1 MLRGFNVTG
10 ICSAGA
16 AQENGFQAL
25 IACRQGFTPAGA
37 RRGLSGR
44 PRHPFGA
51 PLLISLRRFQRR
63 QVVVALLAA
72 VATTKLHGIAPTG
85 ATKGRSPSGGF
96 PIALWKPSAP
106 TYKLVAFPTLVGR
119 GGSVSRRDHNQAARN
134 RAHLAWA
141 HKLGG
146 KIKPIPSYSSGE
158 GVWGRGASLREAAS
172 PPAFPYPRLFKRER
186 EGRGLSEEKPPPP
199 QVTLPVLSL

>member
-1 MLRGFNVTG
+1 MRVKTPHFLRTSLETFPMQKCKEMHNAREAYRCIFVVCRGF
-10 ICSAGA
+10 A
-16 AQENGFQAL
+16 
-25 IACRQGFTPAGA
+25 PA
-37 RRGLSGR
+37 
-44 PRHPFGA
+44 
-51 PLLISLRRFQRR
+51 
-63 QVVVALLAA
+63 
-72 VATTKLHGIAPTG
+72 G

-141 HKLGG
+141 HKPGR
-146 KIKPIPSYSSGE
+146 KVKPIPSYSSGE

-172 PPAFPYPRLFKRER
+172 PPESPPKPSLEEGAR
-186 EGRGLSEEKPPPP
+186 GRGLLYREAPS
-199 QVTLPVLSL
+199 LAYSILFVLTGFQRP